1 MPIIT
6 ISRGSYSRGKEVA
19 EKLAEALGYECISRD
34 ILLEASEEFN
44 TPEIKLIRALHDA
57 PTVLERFHFGKER
70 YISYVK
76 SALLQHVRRDNVVY
90 HGLAGHY
97 FLQDIPHVL
106 KVRIIADIDDR
117 VREEMSREN
126 IPAEKARYILK
137 KDDEERRK
145 WGIALH
151 GMDTWDSRLYD
162 LVIHIKALTVE
173 DAVRIICDTVK
184 KETFRT
190 TPESRKL
197 LEDLALAARVQA
209 QLVEKFPR
217 VNVTADNG
225 QVFIGCTGEK
235 PALREDDENTI
246 KQLLENVEDVKEVT
260 LTLSIAD
267 QKDSRH
273 HVNPFHNIG

>member
-19 EKLAEALGYECISRD
+19 EKLADALGYECISRD

-57 PTVLERFHFGKER
+57 PTVLERFHYGKER

-76 SALLQHVRRDNVVY
+76 SALLQHIKRDNVVY

-106 KVRIIADIDDR
+106 KVRIIGDIEDR
-117 VREEMSREN
+117 VREEMKREN
-126 IPAEKARYILK
+126 IPADRARYILK

-145 WGIALH
+145 WGISLY
-151 GMDTWDSRLYD
+151 GMDTWDSQLYD
-162 LVIHIKALTVE
+162 LVIHIKALGID
-173 DAVRIICDTVK
+173 DAVRIICDTVE

-190 TPESRKL
+190 TPDSQKL
-197 LEDLALAARVQA
+197 LNDLALAAKVQA
-209 QLVEKFPR
+209 QLVEKFPKAK
-217 VNVTADNG
+217 VTADG
-225 QVFIGCTGEK
+225 GHVFIGCTGEK
-235 PALREDDENTI
+235 PALRKEDEHII
-246 KQLLENVEDVKEVT
+246 KRLIEHMTDVT
-260 LTLSIAD
+260 DITFTLSPHAP
-267 QKDSRH
+267 QGSRH